1 MKAIENAKQSGK
13 RNKNKLQYSKMPIST
28 LYVLIMASDFP

>member
-1 MKAIENAKQSGK
+1 MKDIENPKQSGK

-28 LYVLIMASDFP
+28 FYVLIMASDHP